1 VIKNAFKIHFL
12 GESLNSEREVLCA
25 GLYFNGMR
33 SPRTVRYA
41 DVAISV
47 EVCSFTVR
55 QIVGIRFFVV

>member
-1 VIKNAFKIHFL
+1 MPSKKLVIKNAFKIHFL
-12 GESLNSEREVLCA
+12 GESLNSEEEVLCA

-47 EVCSFTVR
+47 EVCSFS
-55 QIVGIRFFVV
+55 IVGL